1 MNYAIE
7 DGLIVT
13 EDGSVCSYEKIGPMY
28 LIKMYHNKIE
38 TEFDDDTISNLSEGR
53 VFLKRM
59 ANVTEDETISYC
71 LDWMSAF
78 TDWYEVPFTYLINE
92 LNKSNN
98 MNDI

>member
-13 EDGSVCSYEKIGPMY
+13 EDGGVCSYEKIGPMY

-38 TEFDDDTISNLSEGR
+38 TEFDDDTISNLSEGK
-53 VFLKRM
+53 VYLKRM
-59 ANVTEDETISYC
+59 PNVTEDEMISYC
-71 LDWMSAF
+71 LDWLMPF
-78 TDWYEVPFTYLINE
+78 TDLNEIAFMDLINQ
-92 LNKSNN
+92 LNKFNN